1 MSIASA
7 NFQARKEE
15 GGGSSP
21 NSLRTLISDP
31 PIDKTPAND
40 AMQPELSLEDV
51 LEVLEGLM
59 DRRMRPEERLV
70 IARSDRVNK

>member
-1 MSIASA
+1 MSTASA
-7 NFQARKEE
+7 KFQARKEE
-15 GGGSSP
+15 GAGSSP
-21 NSLRTLISDP
+21 NSLRTPIPDP

-51 LEVLEGLM
+51 VEVLEGLM
-59 DRRMRPEERLV
+59 DRRMRSEERLV